1 MYIFWNFLWDM
12 KKKLIF
18 LTDFYGNTDDFK
30 IFLKYNLLKIAQK
43 APLIRSNIKT
53 IANFT
58 TWNKYKSIVTLF
70 VFHIVFYQS
79 QFVIYLFN
87 FFYKITKV

>member
-1 MYIFWNFLWDM
+1 M

-58 TWNKYKSIVTLF
+58 T
-70 VFHIVFYQS
+70 
-79 QFVIYLFN
+79 
-87 FFYKITKV
+87 